1 MLKQSIV
8 AGLLCL
14 SGQAFANITV
24 TTTEDVV
31 KDDDQCSLRE
41 AITYANEYLTAKA
54 DETESEKATRE
65 AIKNAG
71 YNGCG
76 DENATASILLTAKE
90 TYTLNAEVKITSA
103 LTIQTESTVF
113 NAEATAIGLENATI
127 KAAGQHRLF
136 NVNDGDADISQITV
150 KFTQVNLQGCGSD
163 TICAAQGGIIFNRE
177 NLTLEHVK
185 LFDGFA
191 NEGGA
196 IYSDGIIT
204 GTNGNSASFVNIT
217 NSLVQNNKAQQG
229 AVLYIG
235 QPLFYLKNSVF
246 RNNTSTASGAS
257 MIYSATKFNDE
268 TTNSGTFT
276 RVSYLSNSTLFKNT
290 GFLLNV
296 RDGVYVNNVT
306 AVDNAKGFYLDAP
319 NEKAHI
325 ANSIVVNQSTDCSYS
340 SSDKSFSMN
349 NLVGSSCKS
358 GEDGNRNIFI
368 SSLSHNKLFAGDSSE
383 GSCDRP
389 PADGLLCP
397 YSTPN
402 EYFLG
407 YFKPR
412 LLSAYSVLTDSP
424 IVNRGRLFSDGT
436 DLGVFSC
443 EGQDQRGFTRA
454 SSVHCDIGA
463 IELVISPEVIY
474 RVGQDINYGDVA
486 EMSIVDSLADGEL
499 LPAEECAAILGAD
512 TAPDGTPWQVG
523 CLRVEQSSATPE
535 SKGTL
540 TLDADGKLIYRPNSN
555 YHGLDEFNLR
565 VITTGS
571 RFSDAE
577 TDRDIVVPVR
587 IVQSPEDNFESKKVK
602 VSGGGIGYSIFA
614 LLMIALGRTAL
625 RKKKA

>member
-217 NSLVQNNKAQQG
+217 NSLIQ
-229 AVLYIG
+229 
-235 QPLFYLKNSVF
+235 
-246 RNNTSTASGAS
+246 
-257 MIYSATKFNDE
+257 
-268 TTNSGTFT
+268 
-276 RVSYLSNSTLFKNT
+276 
-290 GFLLNV
+290 
-296 RDGVYVNNVT
+296 
-306 AVDNAKGFYLDAP
+306 KG
-319 NEKAHI
+319 
-325 ANSIVVNQSTDCSYS
+325 
-340 SSDKSFSMN
+340 
-349 NLVGSSCKS
+349 
-358 GEDGNRNIFI
+358 
-368 SSLSHNKLFAGDSSE
+368 
-383 GSCDRP
+383 
-389 PADGLLCP
+389 
-397 YSTPN
+397 
-402 EYFLG
+402 
-407 YFKPR
+407 
-412 LLSAYSVLTDSP
+412 
-424 IVNRGRLFSDGT
+424 
-436 DLGVFSC
+436 
-443 EGQDQRGFTRA
+443 
-454 SSVHCDIGA
+454 
-463 IELVISPEVIY
+463 
-474 RVGQDINYGDVA
+474 
-486 EMSIVDSLADGEL
+486 
-499 LPAEECAAILGAD
+499 
-512 TAPDGTPWQVG
+512 
-523 CLRVEQSSATPE
+523 
-535 SKGTL
+535 
-540 TLDADGKLIYRPNSN
+540 
-555 YHGLDEFNLR
+555 
-565 VITTGS
+565 
-571 RFSDAE
+571 
-577 TDRDIVVPVR
+577 
-587 IVQSPEDNFESKKVK
+587 
-602 VSGGGIGYSIFA
+602 
-614 LLMIALGRTAL
+614 L
-625 RKKKA
+625 RKLKWIIS